1 MKSLFV
7 RLFLWFWLSLVL
19 VGAVFVVSSPLLTR
33 TQPRVA
39 RWEHSAGEKVLV
51 FVEKVAADVESQGVE
66 VLRSVHGRHRTG
78 RQGGP
83 PAPMIQ
89 VFDDTGFEITG
100 LPPDPEAQQL
110 AEKALEQGESLAE
123 RRGSRH
129 LGAQPVTD
137 PSGRRLV
144 VVGMIQRHPNP
155 TDLLEPR
162 VLLPRL
168 ALLALVVAILVW
180 WLARHLSAPVG
191 ALREATGA
199 LATGDRSARVNET
212 IVKRDDEFGQLA
224 RDFNR
229 MAERVENLID
239 NQRRLLGDVS
249 HELRSPLARL
259 NVALELARQKAPG
272 EAKGPL
278 DRIELESSRLEDLI
292 SRLLEFTR
300 LEHGPLERDQ
310 VDLIALTK
318 RVIDDA
324 AFEFPDTT
332 LNFVS
337 SQTECVRILGDAA
350 QLRSAIDNIIH
361 NAVFYGGPG
370 TIVDVEA
377 DRRDGTARVRV
388 ADRGPGVAED
398 ELAKIFDVFYRIE
411 DARDRGRG
419 GAGLGL
425 AIAAKAVQLHG
436 GTIVARNR
444 DDGGLI
450 IEIDLPCA

>member
-19 VGAVFVVSSPLLTR
+19 VGAVLVVSSPFLTR
-33 TQPRVA
+33 THPRVA
-39 RWEHSAGEKVLV
+39 RWERNAGENVLV
-51 FVEKVAADVESQGVE
+51 FVEKVASGLENEGLKA
-66 VLRSVHGRHRTG
+66 LRSARGRRRMG

-83 PAPMIQ
+83 HPMIQ
-89 VFDDTGFEITG
+89 VFDATGVEITG
-100 LPPDPEAQQL
+100 LPEDPEAQWL
-110 AEKALEQGESLAE
+110 AMKALEQGEALAE

-137 PSGRRLV
+137 SSGRQLV
-144 VVGMIQRHPNP
+144 VVGMIQRHPSL
-155 TDLLEPR
+155 TDLLEPQ
-162 VLLPRL
+162 VILPRL
-168 ALLALVVAILVW
+168 ALLALVVAVVVW

-199 LATGDRSARVNET
+199 LATGDRSARVKEN
-212 IVKRDDEFGQLA
+212 IAGRHDEFGQLA
-224 RDFNR
+224 RDFNS
-229 MAERVENLID
+229 MAERVENLIE

-259 NVALELARQKAPG
+259 NVALELARQKAS
-272 EAKGPL
+272 EQAKGPL

-292 SRLLEFTR
+292 ARLLEFTR
-300 LEHGPLERDQ
+300 LEHGPFEVED
-310 VDLIALTK
+310 VDVVALTE
-318 RVIDDA
+318 RVIADA

-337 SQTECVRILGDAA
+337 PPPDGLLVLGDAG
-350 QLRSAIDNIIH
+350 QLRSTIDNIIR

-370 TIVDVEA
+370 TGVDVGVESH
-377 DRRDGTARVRV
+377 DGMARIRV
-388 ADRGPGVAED
+388 ADRGPGVAEE
-398 ELAKIFDVFYRIE
+398 ELERIFEVFYRIE

-425 AIAAKAVQLHG
+425 AIAARAVQLHG
-436 GTIVARNR
+436 GTIAARNR
-444 DDGGLI
+444 EDGGLI
-450 IEIDLPCA
+450 IEVDLPCA